1 MGPSMK
7 QQPQRGRRSEPSR
20 VWQTQSRA
28 SPGHVL
34 CLRLSW
40 SDCRAFSYQL
50 LGPMTHTLSVLL
62 CLDTLPRPSLK
73 AENGPLVP
81 LGTSVTLRCRGGWE
95 GDEYRLEKWEE
106 YGRQRIMDMKSNEM
120 EGEFLMPSVT
130 AEHAGTYYCLYEHS
144 SHWSDRSDPL
154 QLVVTGLYD
163 PPSLSALPSSQVAS
177 GHNVTL
183 QCQSEDGN
191 DRFALYKDGEQIT
204 QGRAQPH
211 GRGSLANFSIP
222 AVSAIH
228 GRTYQCYIF
237 HSYRPYEWSA
247 PSNPLV
253 LRVTGTFSPSP
264 ESGSTQF
271 GLAAGILIGVSAF
284 LILISLFLLLLLC
297 HRCHRHQARLRNG
310 GREAEVRKTTRS
322 SDPAGTSLEETPY
335 AAVNDD
341 RQTEEA
347 RQEDI
352 AVSHSHISP
361 SGGNREAE
369 ASPKPHA
376 AGKVQGPFPSSALL
390 SHVPLHPSISSC
402 QAPKREDPQEVT
414 YAQLNPNSF
423 KAGAKDPPP
432 SGPVE
437 PSLYA
442 TLR

>member
-62 CLDTLPRPSLK
+62 CLGLCLGQRIKAEADTLPRPSLK

-154 QLVVTGLYD
+154 QLV
-163 PPSLSALPSSQVAS
+163 
-177 GHNVTL
+177 
-183 QCQSEDGN
+183 
-191 DRFALYKDGEQIT
+191 
-204 QGRAQPH
+204 
-211 GRGSLANFSIP
+211 
-222 AVSAIH
+222 
-228 GRTYQCYIF
+228 
-237 HSYRPYEWSA
+237 
-247 PSNPLV
+247 
-253 LRVTGTFSPSP
+253 VTGTFSPSP